1 MKRGVKLMSIEFP
14 IKYFEGNLVFSQDGS
29 CWAYYQLAG
38 YNYDFLA
45 DDEKDMIFTKIK
57 AFFWQINL
65 DTHLLVVPSFQSI
78 HEKHE
83 RFKAKLFGSLKEA
96 SVKHTD
102 DAAVQLER
110 MLGKEGTEYRFYIG
124 VKLLKPDGTKKK
136 ASILQDIKE
145 AWKEFIGGVNEASG
159 LDVPEI
165 LEDEINR
172 YRKAERRVFNKV
184 STRLGAEPVTEEDI
198 QWLVR
203 RNWYRSIGKAPII
216 KNWSPAYSVKY
227 TEYKEGGMTVRRP
240 LYHDVLRLSEGLVD
254 DSPKRSLVLKQ
265 MHEGE
270 EVEGHVAFLTIANV
284 PYELQFP
291 GEEWMYV
298 IQNLDFPVE
307 ISVRTETMDNRKAL
321 SAIRNKQKE
330 LKDQDR
336 HARETGNDTGLNV
349 LEGRQEAHELEAHLQ
364 KSRMPLIKTSIILAI
379 SAADEDEL
387 KRRCDT
393 VKDMYQD
400 MMFQVEQPYGDQ
412 WLAFNEFLPGAKR
425 YIKDYVHFMEPAT
438 VAGSMFGATKQLG
451 DGEGFF
457 IGSTG
462 ILDQPVYIMPNR
474 AAQGIRGTKTNA
486 LSAAFLGSL
495 GGGKSFSAN
504 LITYLSVLS
513 GGKALVI
520 DPKGERG
527 NWKDDLYDLGD
538 QVNIISLSTKPE
550 DKGRLDPFS
559 IHHDIKEAETLALD
573 ILTFLT
579 GVRLDDSERF
589 PKLTQAVREVA
600 EGEKPCL
607 SKVVQTLLSNEDK
620 TARQLGEHIRSFSE
634 LSFAPLLFGDGEND
648 SAINLQTA
656 LNVLQ
661 IQNLELPAPDTPQ
674 EKYNLSEMLSVAM
687 MLPISSFALK
697 FIHSDRRI
705 FKTVLLDEAWA
716 VLNTSQG
723 SHLATRLVRAGRA
736 MNAGIYFV
744 TQNANDLLD
753 EKLKNNIGM
762 KFAFRSTDPT
772 EIENVLS
779 LLNLKNTEY
788 NASTLREL
796 QNGQCLFQDITG
808 RVGVVAINALFKDLF
823 DAFDTRPPIEDL
835 TQNGD
840 MIPDGK
846 LPIDGLKPID
856 IEKPKKEG
864 VFI

>member
-1 MKRGVKLMSIEFP
+1 M
-14 IKYFEGNLVFSQDGS
+14 
-29 CWAYYQLAG
+29 
-38 YNYDFLA
+38 
-45 DDEKDMIFTKIK
+45 
-57 AFFWQINL
+57 
-65 DTHLLVVPSFQSI
+65 
-78 HEKHE
+78 
-83 RFKAKLFGSLKEA
+83 
-96 SVKHTD
+96 D
-102 DAAVQLER
+102 DAASQLEK
-110 MLGKEGTEYRFYIG
+110 MLGKEGTEYRFFIG
-124 VKLLKPDGTKKK
+124 VKLQKPEVIKS
-136 ASILQDIKE
+136 SIFQDIKE
-145 AWKEFIGGVNEASG
+145 AWKEFISRAH
-159 LDVPEI
+159 DVAGFDTPEMI
-165 LEDEINR
+165 EDEINR
-172 YRKAERRVFNKV
+172 YKKAERRVHNKV
-184 STRLGAEPVTEEDI
+184 TTRLKAEPVTEEDI
-198 QWLVR
+198 QWLIR
-203 RNWYRSIGKAPII
+203 RNFYRGMSKSPIL
-216 KNWSPAYSVKY
+216 KNWSPEY
-227 TEYKEGGMTVRRP
+227 TVHFKEYEEGEITVRRP
-240 LYHDVLRLSEGLVD
+240 LFYDVLRLSEGLVD
-254 DSPKRSLVLKQ
+254 DSPKRSLILKQ
-265 MHEGE
+265 IIRGD
-270 EVEGHVAFLTIANV
+270 EVQGHVAFLTVANV
-284 PYELQFP
+284 PYEMEFP
-291 GEEWMYV
+291 GEEWMYI
-298 IQNLDFPVE
+298 IQSLDFPVE

-321 SAIRNKQKE
+321 AAVRNKQKE

-364 KSRMPLIKTSIILAI
+364 KTRMPLVKTSIILAV
-379 SAADEDEL
+379 SATDEDEL

-400 MMFQVEQPYGDQ
+400 MMFQIEQPYGDQ

-425 YIKDYVHFMEPAT
+425 YVSDYVHFMEPAA
-438 VAGSMFGATKQLG
+438 VAGGMFGATKQLG

-474 AAQGIRGTKTNA
+474 AAQGIRGTRTNA

-527 NWKDDLYDLGD
+527 NWQRDLYDLGE
-538 QVNIISLSTKPE
+538 QVNIISLSTKEE
-550 DKGRLDPFS
+550 DIGRLDPFS
-559 IHHDIKEAETLALD
+559 IHDDLKEAETLALD

-589 PKLTQAVREVA
+589 PKLSNAVHEVSK
-600 EGEKPCL
+600 EEKPCL
-607 SKVVQTLLSNEDK
+607 TKVVEKLLNSEDK
-620 TARQLGEHIRSFSE
+620 SARLLGSHIQSFSK
-634 LSFAPLLFGDGEND
+634 LSFAQLLFGDGEND
-648 SAINLQTA
+648 SAISLETA

-674 EKYNLSEMLSVAM
+674 EKYNLSQMLSIAM

-697 FIHSDRRI
+697 FIHSDRNI
-705 FKTVLLDEAWA
+705 FKVVLLDEAWS

-723 SHLATRLVRAGRA
+723 SHLATRLVRAGRS

-753 EKLKNNIGM
+753 EKMKNNLGM
-762 KFAFRSTDPT
+762 KFAFRSTDPK

-808 RVGVVAINALFKDLF
+808 RVGVVSINALFKDLF
-823 DAFDTRPPIEDL
+823 DAFDTRPPMENTLRDWEIAPDELPQIEDQEL
-835 TQNGD
+835 IQS
-840 MIPDGK
+840 IK
-846 LPIDGLKPID
+846 S
-856 IEKPKKEG
+856 KKEG
-864 VFI
+864 AYV

>member
-1 MKRGVKLMSIEFP
+1 MIEFP

-29 CWAYYQLAG
+29 CWAYYELEG

-45 DDEKDMIFTKIK
+45 DDEKDFIFTKIK
-57 AFFWQINL
+57 AFFWQIQL
-65 DTHLLVVPSFQSI
+65 DAHSLIVPNFQSI
-78 HEKHE
+78 KETHD
-83 RFKAKLFGSLKEA
+83 RFKTKLTGPLKKA
-96 SVKHTD
+96 ATKHMD
-102 DAAVQLER
+102 DAASQLEK
-110 MLGKEGTEYRFYIG
+110 MLGKEGTEYRFFIG
-124 VKLLKPDGTKKK
+124 VKLQKPEVIKS
-136 ASILQDIKE
+136 SIFQDIKE
-145 AWKEFIGGVNEASG
+145 AWKEFISRAH
-159 LDVPEI
+159 DVAGFDTPEMI
-165 LEDEINR
+165 EDEINR
-172 YRKAERRVFNKV
+172 YKKAERRVHNKV
-184 STRLGAEPVTEEDI
+184 NTRLKAEPVTEEDI
-198 QWLVR
+198 QWLIR
-203 RNWYRSIGKAPII
+203 RNFYRGMSKSPIL
-216 KNWSPAYSVKY
+216 KNWSPEY
-227 TEYKEGGMTVRRP
+227 TVHFKEYEEGEITVRRP
-240 LYHDVLRLSEGLVD
+240 LFYDVLRLSEGLVD
-254 DSPKRSLVLKQ
+254 DSPKRSLILKQ
-265 MHEGE
+265 IIRGD
-270 EVEGHVAFLTIANV
+270 EVQGHVAFLTVANV
-284 PYELQFP
+284 PYEMEFP
-291 GEEWMYV
+291 GEEWMYI
-298 IQNLDFPVE
+298 IQSLDFPVE

-321 SAIRNKQKE
+321 AAVRNKQKE

-364 KSRMPLIKTSIILAI
+364 KTRMPLVKTSIILAV
-379 SAADEDEL
+379 SATDEDEL

-400 MMFQVEQPYGDQ
+400 MMFQIEQPYGDQ

-425 YIKDYVHFMEPAT
+425 YVSDYVHFMEPAA
-438 VAGSMFGATKQLG
+438 VAGGMFGATKQLG

-462 ILDQPVYIMPNR
+462 ILDQPVYIKPNR
-474 AAQGIRGTKTNA
+474 AAQGIRGTRTNA

-527 NWKDDLYDLGD
+527 NWQRDLYDLGE
-538 QVNIISLSTKPE
+538 QVNIISLSTKEE
-550 DKGRLDPFS
+550 DIGRLDPFS
-559 IHHDIKEAETLALD
+559 IHDDLKEAETLALD

-589 PKLTQAVREVA
+589 PKLSNAVHEVSK
-600 EGEKPCL
+600 EEKPCL
-607 SKVVQTLLSNEDK
+607 TKVVEKLLNSEDK
-620 TARQLGEHIRSFSE
+620 SARLLGSHIQSFSK
-634 LSFAPLLFGDGEND
+634 LSFAQLLFGDGEND
-648 SAINLQTA
+648 SAISLETA

-674 EKYNLSEMLSVAM
+674 EKYNLSQMLSIAM

-697 FIHSDRRI
+697 FIHSDRNI
-705 FKTVLLDEAWA
+705 FKVVLLDEAWS

-723 SHLATRLVRAGRA
+723 SHLATRLVRAGRS

-753 EKLKNNIGM
+753 EKMKNNLGM
-762 KFAFRSTDPT
+762 KFAFRSTDPK

-808 RVGVVAINALFKDLF
+808 RVGVVSINALFKDLF
-823 DAFDTRPPIEDL
+823 DAFDTRPPMENTLRDWEIAPDELPQIEDQEL
-835 TQNGD
+835 IQS
-840 MIPDGK
+840 IK
-846 LPIDGLKPID
+846 S
-856 IEKPKKEG
+856 KKEG
-864 VFI
+864 AYV

>member
-1 MKRGVKLMSIEFP
+1 MTRGVTILSIEFP
-14 IKYFEGNLVFSQDGS
+14 IRYFEGNLVFSQDGA

-45 DDEKDMIFTKIK
+45 DDEKEIIFTKIK
-57 AFFWQINL
+57 QFFWQINL
-65 DTHLLVVPSFQSI
+65 DTHLLAVPNFQSI
-78 HEKHE
+78 EEKHE
-83 RFKAKLFGSLKEA
+83 RFKQKLSGPLKGA
-96 SVKHTD
+96 AIKHTD
-102 DAAVQLER
+102 DAALQLEK
-110 MLGKEGTEYRFYIG
+110 MLGKEGTEYRFFIG
-124 VKLLKPDGTKKK
+124 VRLQRPEGQMQKNSLLK
-136 ASILQDIKE
+136 DIKE
-145 AWKEFIGGVNEASG
+145 AWKEFVHGVNEASG
-159 LDVPEI
+159 LDVKDVT
-165 LEDEINR
+165 EDEINR

-184 STRLGAEPVTEEDI
+184 STKLQANPVTEEDI

-203 RNWYRSIGKAPII
+203 RNWYRSIGKAPIL
-216 KNWSPAYSVKY
+216 KNWSPQYSVH
-227 TEYKEGGMTVRRP
+227 YKEYEDGEISVRRP
-240 LYHDVLRLSEGLVD
+240 LYHDVLRLSEGFVD
-254 DSPKRSLVLKQ
+254 DSPKRSIILKQ
-265 MHEGE
+265 MFDGREA
-270 EVEGHVAFLTIANV
+270 EGHVAFLTVSNV
-284 PYELQFP
+284 PYEIEFP

-307 ISVRTETMDNRKAL
+307 ISVRTDVMENRKAL
-321 SAIRNKQKE
+321 SSVRNAQKD

-349 LEGRQEAHELEAHLQ
+349 LDGRAEAHELEAHLQ
-364 KSRMPLIKTSIILAI
+364 KSRMPLIKTSIVLAV
-379 SAADEDEL
+379 SADNEDEL
-387 KRRCDT
+387 KRRCDA
-393 VKDMYQD
+393 VKDLYQD
-400 MMFQVEQPYGDQ
+400 MMFSIEQPYGDQ

-495 GGGKSFSAN
+495 GGGKSFSSN

-527 NWKDDLYDLGD
+527 NWDRDLHELGGE
-538 QVNIISLSTKPE
+538 VNIISLSTQAK

-559 IHHDIKEAETLALD
+559 IHDDRKEAETLALD

-589 PKLTQAVREVA
+589 PKLTRAVREIA

-607 SKVVQTLLSNEDK
+607 GMVVEHLLKSKDK
-620 TARQLGEHIRSFSE
+620 TARQLGEHIRSFKE
-634 LSFAPLLFGDGEND
+634 LSFAQLLFGDGEND
-648 SAINLQTA
+648 KAINLRTA

-723 SHLATRLVRAGRA
+723 SHLASRLVRAGRA

-753 EKLKNNIGM
+753 EKMKNNIGM
-762 KFAFRSTDPT
+762 KFAFRSTDPN

-808 RVGVVAINALFKDLF
+808 RVGVVSINALFKDLF
-823 DAFDTRPPIEDL
+823 DAFDTRPPMDDLKESETEGTEQLQIEE
-835 TQNGD
+835 NH
-840 MIPDGK
+840 
-846 LPIDGLKPID
+846 
-856 IEKPKKEG
+856 KKEG
-864 VFI
+864 VYV

>member
-1 MKRGVKLMSIEFP
+1 MTRGVNLMKIEFP

-29 CWAYYQLAG
+29 CWSYYQLAG

-45 DDEKDMIFTKIK
+45 DDEKEFIFTKIK

-65 DTHLLVVPSFQSI
+65 DTHLLVVPNFQSI
-78 HEKHE
+78 QEKHD
-83 RFKAKLFGSLKEA
+83 RFKKKLTGPLKEA
-96 SVKHTD
+96 AIKHTD
-102 DAAVQLER
+102 DSAMQLEKL
-110 MLGKEGTEYRFYIG
+110 LGKEGTEYRFFIG
-124 VKLLKPDGTKKK
+124 VKLLKPENSKKK
-136 ASILQDIKE
+136 TSFFQDVKE
-145 AWKEFIGGVNEASG
+145 AWKEFVSGIHETSG
-159 LDVPEI
+159 LDTPEI
-165 LEDEINR
+165 IEEEIMR
-172 YRKAERRVFNKV
+172 YRKSERRVFNKV
-184 STRLGAEPVTEEDI
+184 ATRLQAEPVSEEDL
-198 QWLVR
+198 QWLIR
-203 RNWYRSIGKAPII
+203 RNWYRSIGKTPII
-216 KNWSPAYSVKY
+216 KRWSPEYSVS
-227 TEYKEGGMTVRRP
+227 YKEYQEGDITIRRP
-240 LYHDVLRLSEGLVD
+240 LYHDILRLSEGLVD
-254 DSPKRSLVLKQ
+254 DSPKRSLIIKQ
-265 MHEGE
+265 TSKDS
-270 EVEGHVAFLTIANV
+270 EVEGHVAFLTIGNV
-284 PYELQFP
+284 PYEMQFP
-291 GEEWMYV
+291 GEEWMYI

-307 ISVRTETMDNRKAL
+307 ISVRTDTMENRKAL

-349 LEGRQEAHELEAHLQ
+349 IEGRVEAQELEAHLQ
-364 KSRMPLIKTSIILAI
+364 KSRMPLIRTSIILAV
-379 SAADEDEL
+379 SAPNEDEL

-400 MMFQVEQPYGDQ
+400 MMFQIEQPYGDQ
-412 WLAFNEFLPGAKR
+412 WLAFNEFLPGATR

-438 VAGSMFGATKQLG
+438 VAGGMFGATKQLG

-474 AAQGIRGTKTNA
+474 AAQGVQGTKTNA

-495 GGGKSFSAN
+495 GGGKSFSSN

-527 NWKDDLYDLGD
+527 NWKNDLYDLGD
-538 QVNIISLSTKPE
+538 QVNIISLSTKKE

-559 IHHDIKEAETLALD
+559 IHPDRKEAETLALD

-579 GVRLDDSERF
+579 GVRLDDSKRF
-589 PKLTQAVREVA
+589 PKLTTAVRIVA
-600 EGEKPCL
+600 ESDCPCL
-607 SKVVQTLLSNEDK
+607 TNVMNYLLYHEDETSK
-620 TARQLGEHIRSFSE
+620 QLGEHIRSFSE
-634 LSFAPLLFGDGEND
+634 LSFAQLLFGDGNTH

-697 FIHSDRRI
+697 FIHSHRSI

-723 SHLATRLVRAGRA
+723 SHLASRLVRAGRS

-762 KFAFRSTDPT
+762 KFAFRSTDPK

-779 LLNLKNTEY
+779 LLNLKHTEY

-796 QNGQCLFQDITG
+796 QNGQCLFQDISG
-808 RVGVVAINALFKDLF
+808 RVGVVSINALFKDLF
-823 DAFDTRPPIEDL
+823 DAFDTRPPIEKKGE
-835 TQNGD
+835 GD
-840 MIPDGK
+840 IHFNSESNDH
-846 LPIDGLKPID
+846 LNEEQL
-856 IEKPKKEG
+856 EKVG
-864 VFI
+864 SYV

>member
-1 MKRGVKLMSIEFP
+1 MNIEFP
-14 IKYFEGNLVFSQDGS
+14 IKYFEGNLVFSQDGT
-29 CWAYYQLAG
+29 CWAYYQLPG

-45 DDEKDMIFTKIK
+45 DEEKDFIFTKIK

-78 HEKHE
+78 QEKHE
-83 RFKAKLFGSLKEA
+83 HFKSKLSGPLKEA
-96 SVKHTD
+96 AIKHTD
-102 DAAVQLER
+102 DSALQLEKL
-110 MLGKEGTEYRFYIG
+110 LGKEGTEYRFYIG
-124 VKLLKPDGTKKK
+124 VKLQKPDHLNKK
-136 ASILQDIKE
+136 SSLFQDIKE
-145 AWKEFIGGVNEASG
+145 AWKEFIGGVNEVSG
-159 LDVPEI
+159 LDIPEI
-165 LEDEINR
+165 TEDEINR
-172 YRKAERRVFNKV
+172 YRKAERRVYNKV
-184 STRLGAEPVTEEDI
+184 STRLKADPINEEDL
-198 QWLVR
+198 QWLIR

-216 KNWSPAYSVKY
+216 KNWSPAYTVNFK
-227 TEYKEGGMTVRRP
+227 EYEEGKITVRRP
-240 LYHDVLRLSEGLVD
+240 LYHDVVRLSEGLVD
-254 DSPKRSLVLKQ
+254 DSPKRNLILKQ
-265 MHEGE
+265 IHEGD
-270 EVEGHVAFLTIANV
+270 EVEGYVAFLTIANV
-284 PYELQFP
+284 PYEMQFP

-321 SAIRNKQKE
+321 SAVRNKQKE

-336 HARETGNDTGLNV
+336 HAWETGNETGLNV
-349 LEGRQEAHELEAHLQ
+349 LEGRKEAQELEAYLQ
-364 KSRMPLIKTSIILAI
+364 KSRMPLIKTSIILAV
-379 SAADEDEL
+379 AATDEDEL

-393 VKDMYQD
+393 IKDMYQD
-400 MMFQVEQPYGDQ
+400 MMFQIEQPYGDQ

-438 VAGSMFGATKQLG
+438 VAGGMFGATKQLG

-495 GGGKSFSAN
+495 GGGKSFCAN

-520 DPKGERG
+520 DPKNERG
-527 NWKDDLYDLGD
+527 NWNRDLYELGE

-559 IHHDIKEAETLALD
+559 IHDDIKEAETLALD

-579 GVRLDDSERF
+579 GVRLDDSGKF
-589 PKLTQAVREVA
+589 PKLTQAVRSVS

-607 SKVVQTLLSNEDK
+607 SKVVQTLLNSEDK
-620 TARQLGEHIRSFSE
+620 VSKLLGEHIRSFSE
-634 LSFAPLLFGDGEND
+634 LSFAQLLFGDGEND
-648 SAINLQTA
+648 TAINLQTA

-674 EKYNLSEMLSVAM
+674 EKYNLSEMLSIAM

-697 FIHSDRRI
+697 FIHSDRHI

-723 SHLATRLVRAGRA
+723 SHLASRLVRAGRS

-753 EKLKNNIGM
+753 EKMKNNIGM
-762 KFAFRSTDPT
+762 KFAFRSTDPK

-808 RVGVVAINALFKDLF
+808 RVGVISINALFKDLF
-823 DAFDTRPPIEDL
+823 DAFDTRPPAERIYEDEKIIL
-835 TQNGD
+835 
-840 MIPDGK
+840 DGR
-846 LPIDGLKPID
+846 LPIDSHEPMND
-856 IEKPKKEG
+856 DNSKEE

>member
-1 MKRGVKLMSIEFP
+1 MKIEFP
-14 IKYFEGNLVFSQDGS
+14 IHYYEGNLVFSQDGT

-38 YNYDFLA
+38 FNYDFLA
-45 DDEKDMIFTKIK
+45 DDEKEIHFTKLK
-57 AFFWQINL
+57 AFFWQIQW
-65 DTHLLVVPSFQSI
+65 DTHLLIVPNFQSI
-78 HEKHE
+78 EEKHD
-83 RFKAKLFGSLKEA
+83 RFKEKLSGPLKESA
-96 SVKHTD
+96 IKHTN
-102 DAAVQLER
+102 DAAEQLENI
-110 MLGKEGTEYRFYIG
+110 LGKEGTEYRFFLG
-124 VKLLKPDGTKKK
+124 VKLPKPEHTKRDH
-136 ASILQDIKE
+136 SFFQDLKE
-145 AWKEFIGGVNEASG
+145 AWKEFISGVHEKTG
-159 LDVPEI
+159 LDASEL
-165 LEDEINR
+165 LEEEMNR

-184 STRLGAEPVTEEDI
+184 YARIQAEPVGEEAI
-198 QWLVR
+198 QWLIR
-203 RNWYRSIGKAPII
+203 RNWYRGIGKAPVL
-216 KNWSPAYSVKY
+216 KNWSPAYTVDY
-227 TEYKEGGMTVRRP
+227 QEFEEEQVTVRRP
-240 LYHDVLRLSEGLVD
+240 VYHDLLRLSEGLID
-254 DSPKRSLVLKQ
+254 ESPKRSLILKQ
-265 MHEGE
+265 VYEGK
-270 EVEGHVAFLTIANV
+270 EVEGHVAFLTISNV
-284 PYELQFP
+284 PYEMEFP

-298 IQNLDFPVE
+298 IQSLDFPVE

-321 SAIRNKQKE
+321 SAVRNKQKE

-379 SAADEDEL
+379 SASDEEEL

-393 VKDMYQD
+393 VKDLYQD

-425 YIKDYVHFMEPAT
+425 YIKDYVHFMEPAA

-462 ILDQPVYIMPNR
+462 ILDQPVYILPNR

-495 GGGKSFSAN
+495 GGGKSFASN
-504 LITYLSVLS
+504 LIAYLSVLS

-527 NWKDDLYDLGD
+527 NWKKDLQELGD
-538 QVNIISLSTKPE
+538 QVNIISLSTKEE
-550 DKGRLDPFS
+550 DRGRLDPFS
-559 IHHDIKEAETLALD
+559 IHEDRKEAETLALD

-579 GVRLDDSERF
+579 GVRLDDSKRF
-589 PKLTQAVREVA
+589 PKLTHAVRVITQ
-600 EGEKPCL
+600 GEKPCL
-607 SKVVQTLLSNEDK
+607 NKVVDQLLQSEDEVSQ
-620 TARQLGEHIRSFSE
+620 QLGEHIRSFRE
-634 LSFAPLLFGDGEND
+634 LSFAPLLFGDGENE
-648 SAINLQTA
+648 SAISLENA

-661 IQNLELPAPDTPQ
+661 IQHLELPAPDTAQ

-697 FIHSDRRI
+697 FIYTQRSV
-705 FKTVLLDEAWA
+705 FKVVLMDEAWA

-723 SHLATRLVRAGRA
+723 SHLATRLVRAGRS

-753 EKLKNNIGM
+753 EKMKNNIGM

-779 LLNLKNTEY
+779 LMNLKNTEY

-796 QNGQCLFQDITG
+796 QNGQCLFQDIRG
-808 RVGVVAINALFKDLF
+808 RVGVVSINALFKDLF
-823 DAFDTRPPIEDL
+823 DAFDTRPPIEEWEEGTIL
-835 TQNGD
+835 
-840 MIPDGK
+840 PDGA
-846 LPIDGLKPID
+846 LPSEGNLPD
-856 IEKPKKEG
+856 EKTKSKSGE
-864 VFI
+864 VFV

>member
-1 MKRGVKLMSIEFP
+1 MNIEFP

-38 YNYDFLA
+38 FNYDFLA
-45 DDEKDMIFTKIK
+45 DDEKDYLFTKIK

-65 DTHLLVVPSFQSI
+65 DTHLLVVPNFQSI
-78 HEKHE
+78 QEKHD
-83 RFKAKLFGSLKEA
+83 RFKRTLSGPLQEA
-96 SVKHTD
+96 AVKHTD

-124 VKLLKPDGTKKK
+124 VKLPRPEHNQKN
-136 ASILQDIKE
+136 ASFFQDLKE
-145 AWKEFIGGVNEASG
+145 AWKEFIGGVNETSG
-159 LDVPEI
+159 MDAPEI
-165 LEDEINR
+165 IEDDIER

-184 STRLGAEPVTEEDI
+184 HSRMNVEQVNEETV
-198 QWLVR
+198 QWLIR
-203 RNWYRSIGKAPII
+203 RIFYRGIGKAPVM
-216 KNWSPAYSVKY
+216 KGWSPAYSVGY
-227 TEYKEGGMTVRRP
+227 NEYEEGNAVVRRP
-240 LYHDVLRLSEGLVD
+240 LYHDVLRLTEGLVD
-254 DSPKRSLVLKQ
+254 DSPKRSLLLKQ
-265 MHEGE
+265 VHEGE
-270 EVEGHVAFLTIANV
+270 EVEGHVAFLAISNV
-284 PYELQFP
+284 PYELEFP

-298 IQNLDFPVE
+298 IQHLDFPVE

-321 SAIRNKQKE
+321 SAVRNKQKE

-364 KSRMPLIKTSIILAI
+364 KSRMPLVKTSIILAV
-379 SAADEDEL
+379 SASDEDEL

-400 MMFQVEQPYGDQ
+400 MMFHVEQPYGDQ
-412 WLAFNEFLPGAKR
+412 WLLFNEFLPGAKR
-425 YIKDYVHFMEPAT
+425 YVKDYQHFMEPAT

-495 GGGKSFSAN
+495 GGGKSFSSN

-527 NWKDDLYDLGD
+527 NWKQDLYELGD
-538 QVNIISLSTKPE
+538 QVNIISLSTKVE
-550 DKGRLDPFS
+550 DRGRLDPFS
-559 IHHDIKEAETLALD
+559 IHQDIKEAETLALD

-579 GVRLDDSERF
+579 GVRLDDSKRF
-589 PKLTQAVREVA
+589 PKLTQAVRKVA
-600 EGEKPCL
+600 EEEKPCL
-607 SKVVQTLLSNEDK
+607 TKVMMELIHHEDEV
-620 TARQLGEHIRSFSE
+620 ANQLGEHIRSFSE
-634 LSFAPLLFGDGEND
+634 LSFAQLLFGDGDNQA
-648 SAINLQTA
+648 AISLDTA

-661 IQNLELPAPDTPQ
+661 IQNLELPAPDTSP

-697 FIHSDRRI
+697 FIHTNRSI
-705 FKTVLLDEAWA
+705 FKVVLLDEAWA

-723 SHLATRLVRAGRA
+723 SHLASRLVRAGRS

-753 EKLKNNIGM
+753 EKMKNNIGM
-762 KFAFRSTDPT
+762 KFAFRSTDPN

-779 LLNLKNTEY
+779 LLNLKHTEY

-796 QNGQCLFQDITG
+796 QNGQCLFQDISG
-808 RVGVVAINALFKDLF
+808 RVGVVSINALFKDLF
-823 DAFDTRPPIEDL
+823 DAFDTRPPSEKED
-835 TQNGD
+835 G
-840 MIPDGK
+840 GV
-846 LPIDGLKPID
+846 IDE
-856 IEKPKKEG
+856 EKTRLEVEDNKATESE
-864 VFI
+864 VYV

>member
-1 MKRGVKLMSIEFP
+1 MIEFP

-29 CWAYYQLAG
+29 CWAYYELEG

-45 DDEKDMIFTKIK
+45 DDEKDFIFTKIK
-57 AFFWQINL
+57 AFFWQIQL
-65 DTHLLVVPSFQSI
+65 DAHLLIVPNFQSI
-78 HEKHE
+78 KETHD
-83 RFKAKLFGSLKEA
+83 RFKTKLTGPLKKA
-96 SVKHTD
+96 ATKHMD
-102 DAAVQLER
+102 DAASQLEK
-110 MLGKEGTEYRFYIG
+110 MLGKEGTEYRFFIG
-124 VKLLKPDGTKKK
+124 VKLQKPEVIKS
-136 ASILQDIKE
+136 SIFQDIKE
-145 AWKEFIGGVNEASG
+145 AWKEFISRAH
-159 LDVPEI
+159 DVAGFDTPEMI
-165 LEDEINR
+165 EDEINR
-172 YRKAERRVFNKV
+172 YKKAERRVHNKV
-184 STRLGAEPVTEEDI
+184 NTRLKAEPVTEEDI
-198 QWLVR
+198 QWLIR
-203 RNWYRSIGKAPII
+203 RNFYRGMSKSPIL
-216 KNWSPAYSVKY
+216 KNWSPEY
-227 TEYKEGGMTVRRP
+227 TVHFKEYEEGEITVRRP
-240 LYHDVLRLSEGLVD
+240 LFYDVLRLSEGLVD
-254 DSPKRSLVLKQ
+254 DSPKRSLILKQ
-265 MHEGE
+265 IIRGD
-270 EVEGHVAFLTIANV
+270 EVQGHVAFLTVANV
-284 PYELQFP
+284 PYEMEFP
-291 GEEWMYV
+291 GEEWMYI
-298 IQNLDFPVE
+298 IQSLDFPVE

-321 SAIRNKQKE
+321 AAVRNKQKE

-364 KSRMPLIKTSIILAI
+364 KTRMPLVKTSIILAV
-379 SAADEDEL
+379 SATDEDEL

-400 MMFQVEQPYGDQ
+400 MMFQIEQPYGDQ

-425 YIKDYVHFMEPAT
+425 YVSDYVHFMEPAA
-438 VAGSMFGATKQLG
+438 VAGGMFGATKQLG

-462 ILDQPVYIMPNR
+462 ILDQPVYIKPNR
-474 AAQGIRGTKTNA
+474 AAQGIRGTRTNA

-527 NWKDDLYDLGD
+527 NWQRDLYDLGE
-538 QVNIISLSTKPE
+538 QVNIISLSTKEE
-550 DKGRLDPFS
+550 DIGRLDPFS
-559 IHHDIKEAETLALD
+559 IHDDLKEAETLALD

-589 PKLTQAVREVA
+589 PKLSNAVHEVSK
-600 EGEKPCL
+600 EEKPCL
-607 SKVVQTLLSNEDK
+607 TKVVEKLLNSEDK
-620 TARQLGEHIRSFSE
+620 SARLLGSHIQSFSK
-634 LSFAPLLFGDGEND
+634 LSFAQLLFGDGEND
-648 SAINLQTA
+648 SAISLETA

-674 EKYNLSEMLSVAM
+674 EKYNLSQMLSIAM

-697 FIHSDRRI
+697 FIHSDRNI
-705 FKTVLLDEAWA
+705 FKVVLLDEAWS

-723 SHLATRLVRAGRA
+723 SHLATRLVRAGRS

-753 EKLKNNIGM
+753 EKMKNNLGM
-762 KFAFRSTDPT
+762 KFAFRSTDPK

-808 RVGVVAINALFKDLF
+808 RVGVVSINALFKDLF
-823 DAFDTRPPIEDL
+823 DAFDTRPPMENTLRDWEIAPDELSQIEDQEL
-835 TQNGD
+835 IQS
-840 MIPDGK
+840 IK
-846 LPIDGLKPID
+846 S
-856 IEKPKKEG
+856 KKEG
-864 VFI
+864 AYV

>member
-1 MKRGVKLMSIEFP
+1 MRGVKLMNIEFP
-14 IKYFEGNLVFSQDGS
+14 IKYFEGNLVFSQDGT

-45 DDEKDMIFTKIK
+45 DDEKDIIFTKIK
-57 AFFWQINL
+57 QFFWQINL
-65 DTHLLVVPSFQSI
+65 DTHLLVVPNFQSI
-78 HEKHE
+78 QEKHD
-83 RFKAKLFGSLKEA
+83 RFKRKLTGPLKDA
-96 SVKHTD
+96 AAKHTE
-102 DAAVQLER
+102 DAAVQLEK
-110 MLGKEGTEYRFYIG
+110 MLGKEGTEYRFFIG
-124 VKLLKPDGTKKK
+124 VKLQKPDSKKKK
-136 ASILQDIKE
+136 ASIIKDIKE

-159 LDVPEI
+159 LDTPEI
-165 LEDEINR
+165 IEDEIDR

-184 STRLGAEPVTEEDI
+184 ATRLKAEPVIEEDT

-203 RNWYRSIGKAPII
+203 RNWYRSIGKAPIL
-216 KNWSPAYSVKY
+216 KNWSPAYTVN
-227 TEYKEGGMTVRRP
+227 YKEFEEGEITVRRP

-254 DSPKRSLVLKQ
+254 DSPKRSIILKQ

-284 PYELQFP
+284 PYEMQFP

-307 ISVRTETMDNRKAL
+307 ISVRTETMENRKAL
-321 SAIRNKQKE
+321 SSVRNAQKE

-349 LEGRQEAHELEAHLQ
+349 LDGRAEAQELEAHLQ
-364 KSRMPLIKTSIILAI
+364 KSRMPLIKTSIILAV
-379 SAADEDEL
+379 SATNEDEL

-495 GGGKSFSAN
+495 GGGKSFSSN

-513 GGKALVI
+513 GGKALVL

-527 NWKDDLYDLGD
+527 NWARDLHELGD
-538 QVNIISLSTKPE
+538 QVNIISLSTRAE

-559 IHHDIKEAETLALD
+559 IHNNIKEAETLALD

-589 PKLTQAVREVA
+589 PKLTQAVRTVA

-607 SKVVQTLLSNEDK
+607 SKVVKTLLSSKDK
-620 TARQLGEHIRSFSE
+620 AAKQLGEHIRSFSE
-634 LSFAPLLFGDGEND
+634 LSFAQLLFGDGEND

-674 EKYNLSEMLSVAM
+674 EKYNLSEMLSIAM

-697 FIHSDRRI
+697 FIHSDRSI

-723 SHLATRLVRAGRA
+723 SHLATRLVRAGRS

-753 EKLKNNIGM
+753 EKMKNNIGM
-762 KFAFRSTDPT
+762 KFAFRSTDPN

-808 RVGVVAINALFKDLF
+808 RVGVVSINALFKDLF
-823 DAFDTRPPIEDL
+823 DAFDTRPPAEEEPGEI
-835 TQNGD
+835 
-840 MIPDGK
+840 IPDGK
-846 LPIDGLKPID
+846 LRIDGDGPK
-856 IEKPKKEG
+856 IEEKLKKEG
-864 VFI
+864 VFV